1 MAAQTVSEV
10 FSDVPAMDFDWGPL
24 ESPDPSKIWANY
36 DEETDS
42 FILYVTGKPMRGIH
56 VWQGDDTYVIVDSAS
71 KKAIG
76 LYVEHWQRSYVPAH
90 KELQVLWGDVT
101 PDRIQESAWI
111 SLMRLMALWVIVS
124 FGISADDYS
133 SSLQPA

>member
-10 FSDVPAMDFDWGPL
+10 FGDTPAMEFDWKTL
-24 ESPDPSKIWANY
+24 ESPDSSKIWANY

-56 VWQGDDTYVIVDSAS
+56 VWLGDDTYAIVDSAS

-76 LYVEHWQRSYVPAH
+76 LYV
-90 KELQVLWGDVT
+90 GC
-101 PDRIQESAWI
+101 
-111 SLMRLMALWVIVS
+111 
-124 FGISADDYS
+124 
-133 SSLQPA
+133 